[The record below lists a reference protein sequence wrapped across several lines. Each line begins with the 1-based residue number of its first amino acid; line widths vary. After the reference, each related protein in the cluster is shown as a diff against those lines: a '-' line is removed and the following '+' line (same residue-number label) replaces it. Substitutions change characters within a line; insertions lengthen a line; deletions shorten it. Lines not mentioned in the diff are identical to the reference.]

1 MKKSVNNRGDMPGS
15 AYIRKILEFNEKH
28 VESGE
33 LYAEFLKGSCKEK
46 DGSLCEHCCVTDGPE
61 EIAWTGPATE
71 RIPRPI
77 PDQSALP
84 EFKYL
89 SVHTSSNN
97 DENGKKRI
105 PDDWQPRSNI
115 KKLFKQGK
123 LSINASDAIT
133 EFSSKFIVD
142 EKLVKSYIEHLSQL
156 QSVNEIRK
164 QERRKEKQVR
174 ALKDVHQSINQSF
187 ILTRC
192 VKELKNSFKI
202 RTCINKIY
210 NNYNYIILFNC
221 KNNSINRYI

>member
-105 PDDWQPRSNI
+105 SDDWKTRSNI
-115 KKLFKQGK
+115 KKLFEQGK

-133 EFSSKFIVD
+133 EFFSKFIVD
-142 EKLVKSYIEHLSQL
+142 EKLVKNYIEHLSQL

-164 QERRKEKQVR
+164 QEQRKEMQVR
-174 ALKDVHQSINQSF
+174 ALKDVHQSINH
-187 ILTRC
+187 
-192 VKELKNSFKI
+192 
-202 RTCINKIY
+202 
-210 NNYNYIILFNC
+210 LF
-221 KNNSINRYI
+221 

>member
-1 MKKSVNNRGDMPGS
+1 MARSVFPMIGS
-15 AYIRKILEFNEKH
+15 HDQIL
-28 VESGE
+28 
-33 LYAEFLKGSCKEK
+33 
-46 DGSLCEHCCVTDGPE
+46 
-61 EIAWTGPATE
+61 
-71 RIPRPI
+71 R
-77 PDQSALP
+77 
-84 EFKYL
+84 
-89 SVHTSSNN
+89 SSF
-97 DENGKKRI
+97 E
-105 PDDWQPRSNI
+105 
-115 KKLFKQGK
+115 QGK

-192 VKELKNSFKI
+192 VKEIKNSFKI

>member
-1 MKKSVNNRGDMPGS
+1 MSWIPLHG
-15 AYIRKILEFNEKH
+15 A
-28 VESGE
+28 
-33 LYAEFLKGSCKEK
+33 
-46 DGSLCEHCCVTDGPE
+46 
-61 EIAWTGPATE
+61 

-97 DENGKKRI
+97 DENDKKRI
-105 PDDWQPRSNI
+105 SDDWQPRSNI
-115 KKLFKQGK
+115 KKLLEQGK

-142 EKLVKSYIEHLSQL
+142 EKLVKNYIEHLSQL

-174 ALKDVHQSINQSF
+174 ALKDVHCYDWKT
-187 ILTRC
+187 L
-192 VKELKNSFKI
+192 VEKG
-202 RTCINKIY
+202 
-210 NNYNYIILFNC
+210 
-221 KNNSINRYI
+221 